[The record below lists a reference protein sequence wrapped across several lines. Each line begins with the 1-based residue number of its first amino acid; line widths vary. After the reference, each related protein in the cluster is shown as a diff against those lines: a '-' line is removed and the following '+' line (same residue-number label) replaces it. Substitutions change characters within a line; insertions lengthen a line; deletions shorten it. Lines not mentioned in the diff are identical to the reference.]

1 MVVKPSAARE
11 TWNFFFRLSL
21 FSCFVCY
28 KNCSIHYIMCYSFP
42 FFFCHFVC
50 TVLLSETGNS
60 RSFVGDFSCVCCLF
74 FISLWLCAFFIGII
88 SRGRRDQLCRWI
100 YIYMQKWSYFLEII
114 MSWHKRHAVS
124 RCWHLCSSVLLI
136 YFHTIWS
143 GWMAVCPLYMYA

>member
-42 FFFCHFVC
+42 FFFVLSSALCYCQKLGIRVHLWEISVVCVVFFLLAYGFV
-50 TVLLSETGNS
+50 LFLSV
-60 RSFVGDFSCVCCLF
+60 SFPEAAATN
-74 FISLWLCAFFIGII
+74 CADG
-88 SRGRRDQLCRWI
+88 